1 MSSLLYARIR
11 ASARFQQLVAR
22 RNRFTLSLLL
32 LILATFHGYIALVSF
47 CPELIARRL
56 AQGSNMTFGV
66 AAGVFLFV
74 FVFFCALSALYVY
87 RANGEFDRLTQALV
101 AGLEEEQ
108 GA

>member
-1 MSSLLYARIR
+1 MSHVQPAIR
-11 ASARFQQLVAR
+11 AYPRQCPVPATGGAPKPFH
-22 RNRFTLSLLL
+22 LSLLL

-74 FVFFCALSALYVY
+74 FFCALSALYVY

>member
-22 RNRFTLSLLL
+22 RNRFTLSLFL
-32 LILATFHGYIALVSF
+32 LILATFYSYMALVSYW
-47 CPELIARRL
+47 PELIARRL
-56 AQGSNMTFGV
+56 MAGSNLTFGV
-66 AAGVFLFV
+66 AAGAFLFL
-74 FVFFCALSALYVY
+74 FFCVLSGLYVY

-101 AGLEEEQ
+101 AGLEKEE

>member
-47 CPELIARRL
+47 CPRADCQASGAGLEHDL
-56 AQGSNMTFGV
+56 GV

-74 FVFFCALSALYVY
+74 FFCASSALYVY

>member
-66 AAGVFLFV
+66 AAGVFLCSCFSV
-74 FVFFCALSALYVY
+74 PCRRSMCTAPT
-87 RANGEFDRLTQALV
+87 ANSIA
-101 AGLEEEQ
+101 
-108 GA
+108 

>member
-66 AAGVFLFV
+66 APACSCSCSSVP
-74 FVFFCALSALYVY
+74 CRRSMCTAPT
-87 RANGEFDRLTQALV
+87 ANSIA
-101 AGLEEEQ
+101 
-108 GA
+108 

>member
-56 AQGSNMTFGV
+56 AQGSNMTLASRPACSCSCFSV
-66 AAGVFLFV
+66 PCRRSMCTAPT
-74 FVFFCALSALYVY
+74 
-87 RANGEFDRLTQALV
+87 ANSIA
-101 AGLEEEQ
+101 
-108 GA
+108 